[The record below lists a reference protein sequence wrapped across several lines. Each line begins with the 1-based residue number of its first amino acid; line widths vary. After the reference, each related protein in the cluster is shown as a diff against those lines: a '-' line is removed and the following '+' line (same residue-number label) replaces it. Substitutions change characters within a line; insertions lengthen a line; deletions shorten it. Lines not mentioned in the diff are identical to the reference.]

1 MVIIRELPRVVS
13 LHLADHVLEVI
24 DHSLGLSSLG
34 ESICEETTDLSLEF
48 IIGFDIDAQ
57 ENGRLATLSQ
67 HTTASTITGG
77 SLLVCVGHSPH

>member
-24 DHSLGLSSLG
+24 DHSLWLSSLG

-48 IIGFDIDAQ
+48 VISFDIDAQ
-57 ENGRLATLSQ
+57 ENRRLPALS
-67 HTTASTITGG
+67 
-77 SLLVCVGHSPH
+77 